1 MATHRKVLSTGVE
14 VVFVVCMCVRE
25 RAYAICSRLTV
36 CVCVCVCVFFR
47 VYVQFDI
54 DTKVE

>member
-1 MATHRKVLSTGVE
+1 LAAGLQCVH
-14 VVFVVCMCVRE
+14 VCMC
-25 RAYAICSRLTV
+25 A
-36 CVCVCVCVFFR
+36 CVFLR

>member
-1 MATHRKVLSTGVE
+1 MPLAAGLQ
-14 VVFVVCMCVRE
+14 C
-25 RAYAICSRLTV
+25 V